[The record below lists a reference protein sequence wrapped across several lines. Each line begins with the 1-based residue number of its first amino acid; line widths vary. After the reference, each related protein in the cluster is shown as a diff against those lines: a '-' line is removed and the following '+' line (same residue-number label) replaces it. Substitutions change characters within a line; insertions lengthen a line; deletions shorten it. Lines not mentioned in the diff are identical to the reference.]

1 MLPTLDGAALAC
13 RKGSL
18 RFQSLLVSALS
29 VVAKALH
36 HAEKPMSQL
45 LVDRAILEM
54 LHKRAA
60 SVAYRASYIADAELA
75 DEVDAIAHELS
86 ELLGDPHLRVGTIP
100 DACPWFEADDVTR
113 TDLVTHGGAAAFV
126 KPEVPAASCTPW
138 LSLPAAER
146 PDELTPA
153 FDPPRF
159 VAASTDEP
167 TRPRVRRLR
176 TMHGRP
182 RRRAGQ
188 AATRQ
193 VGAARVPTSEESRL
207 PTGWVRGATITALI
221 ALVGVIAIL
230 SACTVIG
237 GAR

>member
-1 MLPTLDGAALAC
+1 
-13 RKGSL
+13 
-18 RFQSLLVSALS
+18 
-29 VVAKALH
+29 
-36 HAEKPMSQL
+36 MSQL
-45 LVDRAILEM
+45 IVDRAILEM

-86 ELLGDPHLRVGTIP
+86 ELLGNPHLRLGAIP
-100 DACPWFEADDVTR
+100 DACSWFEADDVTR
-113 TDLVTHGGAAAFV
+113 TDLITRGGAVAFV
-126 KPEVPAASCTPW
+126 KPEVPAASCTSW
-138 LSLPAAER
+138 FSLPAAAER
-146 PDELTPA
+146 SDKLAPA
-153 FDPPRF
+153 LAPPRF

-188 AATRQ
+188 AATGQ
-193 VGAARVPTSEESRL
+193 VGAARVATIEESRL
-207 PTGWVRGATITALI
+207 PTEWARGATVAALI
-221 ALVGVIAIL
+221 ALLGAIAIL
-230 SACTVIG
+230 SACTVTG

>member
-1 MLPTLDGAALAC
+1 MP
-13 RKGSL
+13 
-18 RFQSLLVSALS
+18 
-29 VVAKALH
+29 
-36 HAEKPMSQL
+36 QL
-45 LVDRAILEM
+45 IVDRAILEM

-86 ELLGDPHLRVGTIP
+86 ELLGDPHLRVGAIP
-100 DACPWFEADDVTR
+100 DARPWFEADDVTR
-113 TDLVTHGGAAAFV
+113 GGSAAFV
-126 KPEVPAASCTPW
+126 KPEAPAASCTPW
-138 LSLPAAER
+138 LSLPAAAER
-146 PDELTPA
+146 PDELAPA
-153 FDPPRF
+153 FDSPRF

-176 TMHGRP
+176 MMHGRP

-193 VGAARVPTSEESRL
+193 AGAARVPTSEGSRL

-230 SACTVIG
+230 SACTVTG

>member
-1 MLPTLDGAALAC
+1 MTKLI
-13 RKGSL
+13 
-18 RFQSLLVSALS
+18 
-29 VVAKALH
+29 
-36 HAEKPMSQL
+36 
-45 LVDRAILEM
+45 VDRAILEM

-113 TDLVTHGGAAAFV
+113 TDLVTRGGAAAFV
-126 KPEVPAASCTPW
+126 KPEAPAATCTLW
-138 LSLPAAER
+138 LSLPAAPER
-146 PDELTPA
+146 PDELAPA
-153 FDPPRF
+153 FDPPWF

-193 VGAARVPTSEESRL
+193 AGTARVPTIEESRL

-221 ALVGVIAIL
+221 SLLGVIAIL
-230 SACTVIG
+230 SACTLTR